1 MSNLISGA
9 QYQVANNSTANFSFT
24 LNLTATAV
32 VNDFFVLPVLAVQ
45 GNFSNAA
52 DYYYPIIAANADDVD
67 HIKFQGA
74 GATGNGR
81 FFGFE
86 DLQSNIS
93 DNDFD
98 DFIIQVQVAQVV

>member
-1 MSNLISGA
+1 
-9 QYQVANNSTANFSFT
+9 
-24 LNLTATAV
+24 
-32 VNDFFVLPVLAVQ
+32 
-45 GNFSNAA
+45 
-52 DYYYPIIAANADDVD
+52 
-67 HIKFQGA
+67 KFQGA